1 MSSHH
6 IVRENQE
13 PALIVLSVDA
23 LDTENLGQLLEWSPT
38 ILTDDYHIDF
48 LLAQGIKV
56 DLVFTKQ
63 ETHYDQEQIKR
74 IAFKQNVL
82 DEALTYLI
90 EQQYKAVNIAC
101 DDLSTSVMRHASA
114 INIVVFVAGRRI
126 VFVRQSFEKWKA
138 KGERIYVDETQLKSL
153 VGLRKV
159 ADNIFETEQDG
170 FFYLGFNT
178 DDFVAVGE
186 RL

>member
-13 PALIVLSVDA
+13 PALIILSADA
-23 LDTENLGQLLEWSPT
+23 LDSENLGQLLEWSPT

-56 DLVFTKQ
+56 DVVLTKQ
-63 ETHYDQEQIKR
+63 DTQYDQEQIKR
-74 IAFKQNVL
+74 VALKQQAL
-82 DEALTYLI
+82 DEALEYLI
-90 EQQYKAVNIAC
+90 EQQYKAVNVAC
-101 DDLSTSVMRHASA
+101 DSLSANFSHYASA
-114 INIVVFVAGRRI
+114 INIVVFVAGKRI

-159 ADNIFETEQDG
+159 TENVFETEQEG

-178 DDFVAVGE
+178 DEFVAVGE